1 MALKK
6 TISIGALKSKNEASQ
21 QQRAAEKAAQAA
33 KPKGTS

>member
-6 TISIGALKSKNEASQ
+6 TISIAALKEQNKASQ

-33 KPKGTS
+33 KSKGTS